1 MILDFIVN
9 LLNRFEGNWYGK
21 GVIISNTNGKIT
33 SEKVLNKVHIKKIN
47 EFTYDVRILA
57 LVGKTKSEIKLLGF
71 VNKETNILEIAANNQ
86 RVLNGQSQ
94 YYFNNGCLI
103 NSFSVIDSEVLKSG
117 TVKLHPY
124 KKPCPPKP
132 SSSSSSSSTS
142 SSSSSSSTC
151 HKRPHCKP
159 KPHCHKKKHH
169 HHHNHHCK

>member
-71 VNKETNILEIAANNQ
+71 VNKPIAKTNI
-86 RVLNGQSQ
+86 
-94 YYFNNGCLI
+94 
-103 NSFSVIDSEVLKSG
+103 
-117 TVKLHPY
+117 TVKPIVRY
-124 KKPCPPKP
+124 V
-132 SSSSSSSSTS
+132 TS
-142 SSSSSSSTC
+142 
-151 HKRPHCKP
+151 
-159 KPHCHKKKHH
+159 
-169 HHHNHHCK
+169 